1 MAIAIRIPKLI
12 LRNITHEKKPNLNI
26 IEARPQITVP
36 DCMLTTTT
44 TTNTTPR
51 SKFNRRDRLYFKL
64 QDIFNS
70 RTTNSGSILE
80 FIYNNLNNEIKT
92 HFHPLNTLS
101 VKWWNLTHYYI
112 YSYSDV
118 TEIIRQIIEREA
130 FLVKKIDLYDVV

>member
-1 MAIAIRIPKLI
+1 MAIAVRIPKLI
-12 LRNITHEKKPNLNI
+12 LRNIVHDKKPNF
-26 IEARPQITVP
+26 EPRPQITVP
-36 DCMLTTTT
+36 DCILTP
-44 TTNTTPR
+44 TPR

-80 FIYNNLNNEIKT
+80 FIYNNLNNEIKN

-112 YSYSDV
+112 YSYRDV
-118 TEIIRQIIEREA
+118 MEIIGQIIEREA
-130 FLVKKIDLYDVV
+130 FIVKKIDLYDVV